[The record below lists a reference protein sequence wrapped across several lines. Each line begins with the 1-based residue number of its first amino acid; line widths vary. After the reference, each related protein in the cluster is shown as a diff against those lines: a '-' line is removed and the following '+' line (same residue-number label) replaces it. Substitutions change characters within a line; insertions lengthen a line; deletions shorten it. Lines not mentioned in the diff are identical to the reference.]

1 MPYSVKVIKADTLAE
16 AWEKSVIEMMK
27 NGHERFVQAADY
39 LTSEM
44 DSPFF
49 IMVENPLKEPR
60 LHETTPIQREQ
71 AEEYSRQLIFG
82 IGDDKQENS
91 FDYTYHSRL
100 RWYPECEV
108 RADWPNIVREGEV
121 QTTIDKLCDGKCI
134 AKPMDQ
140 VQVAID
146 TLKKDPSRRSIV
158 MINWIPSRDSIKF
171 GPKREKSGSPCIAYI
186 QPQIIDNKLHL
197 FVVMKT
203 NDLFNAWPLN
213 AFGMTELQKYMAEQI
228 GVEVGTYT
236 HFSVSMNI
244 YQDMYD
250 MAKELMKS

>member
-1 MPYSVKVIKADTLAE
+1 MPYSVKIIKADTLAE
-16 AWEKSVIEMMK
+16 AWEKSVIEMME
-27 NGHERFVQAADY
+27 NGQERFVQAPDY
-39 LTSEM
+39 LTSQM

-49 IMVENPLKEPR
+49 ILVETPLKEPR
-60 LHETTPIQREQ
+60 LHEKTPIEREQ
-71 AEEYSRQLIFG
+71 AMEYSRQLIHG
-82 IGDDKQENS
+82 IGDDTKENS

-108 RADWPNIVREGEV
+108 RADWPNIVREQDIEK
-121 QTTIDKLCDGKCI
+121 TIDKICGGKCI

-146 TLKKDPSRRSIV
+146 TLKKDPTRRSIV
-158 MINWIPSRDSIKF
+158 MMTWIPSRDSIKF

-186 QPQIIDNKLHL
+186 QPQIVENKLHF

-244 YQDMYD
+244 YQDMYES
-250 MAKELMKS
+250 ARELKK